1 MERFLLICVI
11 VLCSM
16 ARGFS
21 QNCSAKDSAFIYDNL
36 LCYNSVTKELYDID
50 EPYISDFHDSIPA
63 MAEYYFRKA
72 AFIESI
78 PAWQRVV
85 MVGYLPYQQKK
96 ECLKWIYHH
105 LDKRRT
111 KEVELFLW
119 AVQYSDFG
127 YGIPFSELGI
137 SQEEVKKFCRKCEY
151 K

>member
-11 VLCSM
+11 VLCGVM
-16 ARGFS
+16 HVFS

-36 LCYNSVTKELYDID
+36 LWYNSMTKEFYDID
-50 EPYISDFHDSIPA
+50 ETYISDFHDSIPA

-96 ECLKWIYHH
+96 ECLKWIYRH
-105 LDKRRT
+105 LNKRRT
-111 KEVELFLW
+111 KEIELFLW

-137 SQEEVKKFCRKCEY
+137 SQEEVTKYCLNCEY